1 MRAPG
6 PLPAH
11 RNPFRSERIESLS
24 FRGDLSPAVILERCR
39 SRHHGRGALTG
50 PKGSGKTTLLLEIAE
65 TLRAQGTV
73 PLLIRLDEGH
83 RSVDWRTLRQE
94 LRVPHPPPLLLD
106 GAEQLGLP
114 AWWRLRLLAR
124 RAPLL
129 IVTTHRPGR
138 LPTLLRHRTT
148 PGLLAALVGELLD
161 GTETAG
167 VTPSTGDLEILLEQ
181 HGGDIRQCLRDLY
194 DRASRADRPTII
206 QYSLPLGNIN
216 DGATGSNP

>member
-1 MRAPG
+1 
-6 PLPAH
+6 LPAH

-24 FRGDLSPAVILERCR
+24 YRGQDISPAVILERCR

-65 TLRAQGTV
+65 TLCAQGTA
-73 PLLIRLDEGH
+73 PLRIRLDESC
-83 RSVDWRTLRQE
+83 RRVDWRTLRQE
-94 LRVPHPPPLLLD
+94 LRVPPPPPLLLD

-114 AWWRLRLLAR
+114 AWWRLRWLAR
-124 RAPLL
+124 RVPLL

-161 GTETAG
+161 ETETANAM
-167 VTPSTGDLEILLEQ
+167 PSTRDLEILFEH
-181 HGGDIRQCLRDLY
+181 HGGDIRQCLRELY
-194 DRASRADRPTII
+194 DRAARFE
-206 QYSLPLGNIN
+206 
-216 DGATGSNP
+216 